1 MKDLF
6 LVASFTF
13 KDLVKRKSFIIS
25 NIIILLI
32 IVLGFNVPGIIK
44 NISSGDENFGKDKI
58 TIVDNENIYE
68 GSLEALTN
76 QDLGYQIEV
85 SKEQISLEELKE
97 KIKNGD
103 MEEALYIETKEG
115 MINIQYVIES
125 ESLGTYVPQELIM
138 ILQSTYQNLQISKLG
153 VTNEQLA
160 VINIPFNS
168 ELVQVEE
175 SKTGNSILPMMLLSI
190 VLFYA
195 IYFFA
200 YQVSSSIT
208 TEKTSKIIETLV
220 TSTSP
225 KTIVIGKTIGIGLA
239 GVLQTIV
246 TVIVALISA
255 KLFLDSELI
264 DMILSSINLTGTVAL
279 VTIVYYILGYS
290 LFALLYALTGST
302 VAKPED
308 VQSANGPVAILA
320 VIGFYLSYFTMMN
333 PASSLNKIAALIPI
347 SSPFCMPFRVMMGLA
362 TTSEILISLA
372 ILVITILLVAKISI
386 KIYSSA
392 ILNYGSKI
400 NLKDMFRMY
409 KNKND

>member
-25 NIIILLI
+25 NIIILII
-32 IVLGFNVPGIIK
+32 IVIGFNVPKLIK
-44 NISSGDENFGKDKI
+44 AISSGDDSFGKKSI
-58 TIVDNENIYE
+58 TIVDNDNIFE
-68 GSLEALTN
+68 GSLETLTMPN
-76 QDLGYQIEV
+76 DNYEITIAKENLTIDQI
-85 SKEQISLEELKE
+85 KE
-97 KIKNGD
+97 KIAN
-103 MEEALYIETKEG
+103 EEIKEAIFLKPAEIG
-115 MINIQYVIES
+115 IDIQYVINS
-125 ESLGTYVPQELIM
+125 QSLMTEMPQDLIM
-138 ILQSTYQNLQISKLG
+138 SIETIYQNLQLSKLG
-153 VTNEQLA
+153 ISEEQLQFVNA
-160 VINIPFNS
+160 PFN
-168 ELVQVEE
+168 VEMVE
-175 SKTGNSILPMMLLSI
+175 AEENKAGNSILPMMLLSM

-200 YQVSSSIT
+200 YQVSASIT

-225 KTIVIGKTIGIGLA
+225 RTIVLGKTLGIGLA
-239 GVLQTIV
+239 GVCQTII
-246 TVIVALISA
+246 TVCVAIISA
-255 KLFLDSELI
+255 KTFLDAEMI
-264 DMILSSINLTGTVAL
+264 DFIINSIKLTPTVAI

-333 PASSLNKIAALIPI
+333 PTSNLNKMAAMVPI
-347 SSPFCMPFRVMMGLA
+347 SSPFCMPFRVMMDL
-362 TTSEILISLA
+362 TTTNEILISLG
-372 ILVITILLVAKISI
+372 ILLVTILIVAKVSI

-392 ILNYGSKI
+392 ILNYGRKL
-400 NLKDMFRMY
+400 NLKDMMKIY

>member
-32 IVLGFNVPGIIK
+32 IVLGFNVPRIIK
-44 NISSGDENFGKDKI
+44 NISNGDENFGKDKI

-68 GSLEALTN
+68 GSLDALTSGN
-76 QDLGYQIEV
+76 LGYQIEV

-103 MEEALYIETKEG
+103 IEEALYIETKEG
-115 MINIQYVIES
+115 IINIQYVIES

-160 VINIPFNS
+160 MINMPFNS
-168 ELVQVEE
+168 ELVQVGD

-246 TVIVALISA
+246 TVVVALISA
-255 KLFLDSELI
+255 KLFLDSEII
-264 DMILSSINLTGTVAL
+264 DIVLSSINLTGTVAV
-279 VTIVYYILGYS
+279 VTIIYYILGYS

-333 PASSLNKIAALIPI
+333 PASSLNKIAALVPI

-362 TTSEILISLA
+362 TTREILISLA
-372 ILVITILLVAKISI
+372 ILLITILVVAKISI

>member
-25 NIIILLI
+25 NLIILLI
-32 IVLGFNVPGIIK
+32 IVIGFNVPNIIK
-44 NISSGDENFGKDKI
+44 NISNGDESFGKTKI
-58 TIVDNENIYE
+58 TIIDNDNIYE
-68 GSLEALTN
+68 GTLQELAQMET
-76 QDLGYQIEV
+76 GYDIQIANETMDI
-85 SKEQISLEELKE
+85 ETIKE

-103 MEEALYIETKEG
+103 IDEAIYISTKEDT
-115 MINIQYVIES
+115 IDIKYVIES
-125 ESLGTYVPQELIM
+125 QALGTTTPDDLITM
-138 ILQSTYQNLQISKLG
+138 LQQVYQNKQIAKLG
-153 VTNEQLA
+153 LSQEELQK
-160 VINIPFNS
+160 INIPFNV
-168 ELVQVEE
+168 ELTQADEG
-175 SKTGNSILPMMLLSI
+175 KTGDNILPMMLLSI

-225 KTIVIGKTIGIGLA
+225 KTIVLGKTIGIGLV

-246 TVIVALISA
+246 TVVVAVISA
-255 KLFLDSELI
+255 QTFLDADMI
-264 DMILSSINLTGTVAL
+264 DMIINSINLAPMLAVITVA
-279 VTIVYYILGYS
+279 YYILGYS

-333 PASSLNKIAALIPI
+333 PASNLNKIAAIVPI

-362 TTSEILISLA
+362 TNMELAISLA
-372 ILVITILLVAKISI
+372 VLVVTILLIAKISI

-400 NLKDMFRMY
+400 NIKDMLRMY

>member
-1 MKDLF
+1 MKDLWT
-6 LVASFTF
+6 VASFTF
-13 KDLVKRKSFIIS
+13 QDLVKRKSFIIS

-32 IVLGFNVPGIIK
+32 IVVGFNIPRVLEQFFK
-44 NISSGDENFGKDKI
+44 GDENFGI
-58 TIVDNENIYE
+58 TKTTIIDCDNIY
-68 GSLEALTN
+68 GDSLKELQNNPEYNIEIAT
-76 QDLGYQIEV
+76 QKWDLETV
-85 SKEQISLEELKE
+85 KE
-97 KIKNGD
+97 KIEKGEI
-103 MEEALYIETKEG
+103 EEALYITKTQHS
-115 MINIQYVIES
+115 ISIQYVVES
-125 ESLGTYVPQELIM
+125 QGLATSLPQDLINLLQTTYQSKQINDLAIPQE
-138 ILQSTYQNLQISKLG
+138 QI
-153 VTNEQLA
+153 A
-160 VINIPFNS
+160 VINMPFEVN
-168 ELVQVEE
+168 LTAVEE
-175 SKTGNSILPMMLLSI
+175 NEAADNILPMMLLSI

-225 KTIVIGKTIGIGLA
+225 RTIVLGKTLGIGLA
-239 GVLQTIV
+239 GVMQ
-246 TVIVALISA
+246 TVITVAVALICA
-255 KLFLDSELI
+255 KLFLDQATI
-264 DMILSSINLTGTVAL
+264 DMILGSVNFTPTLAI

-333 PASSLNKIAALIPI
+333 PTSSLNQLAALVPI

-362 TTSEILISLA
+362 TTGEILLSLA

-392 ILNYGSKI
+392 ILNYGNRMNI
-400 NLKDMFRMY
+400 KDLFRIY
-409 KNKND
+409 RNKND

>member
-1 MKDLF
+1 
-6 LVASFTF
+6 
-13 KDLVKRKSFIIS
+13 
-25 NIIILLI
+25 
-32 IVLGFNVPGIIK
+32 
-44 NISSGDENFGKDKI
+44 
-58 TIVDNENIYE
+58 
-68 GSLEALTN
+68 
-76 QDLGYQIEV
+76 
-85 SKEQISLEELKE
+85 
-97 KIKNGD
+97 
-103 MEEALYIETKEG
+103 
-115 MINIQYVIES
+115 
-125 ESLGTYVPQELIM
+125 
-138 ILQSTYQNLQISKLG
+138 
-153 VTNEQLA
+153 
-160 VINIPFNS
+160 
-168 ELVQVEE
+168 
-175 SKTGNSILPMMLLSI
+175 MLLSI

-225 KTIVIGKTIGIGLA
+225 KTIVLGKAIGIGLA

-264 DMILSSINLTGTVAL
+264 DMILSSINLTGTVAV
-279 VTIVYYILGYS
+279 VTIIYYILGYS

-333 PASSLNKIAALIPI
+333 PASNLNKIAALIPI

>member
-1 MKDLF
+1 MKDLWT
-6 LVASFTF
+6 VASFTF
-13 KDLVKRKSFIIS
+13 QDLVKRKSFIIS

-32 IVLGFNVPGIIK
+32 IVIGFNIPRVLGQFV
-44 NISSGDENFGKDKI
+44 GEDENFGTTKT
-58 TIVDNENIYE
+58 TIIDYDNIF
-68 GSLEALTN
+68 GDSLEKTFENNPEYNVDIVAEKW
-76 QDLGYQIEV
+76 DLNTV
-85 SKEQISLEELKE
+85 KE
-97 KIKNGD
+97 KIKEGEI
-103 MEEALYIETKEG
+103 EEALYITKQDES
-115 MINIQYVIES
+115 ISVQYVVES
-125 ESLGTYVPQELIM
+125 EGLATSLPQDLVN
-138 ILQSTYQNLQISKLG
+138 LLKSAYQNKQIQDLG
-153 VTNEQLA
+153 IAPEQIA
-160 VINIPFNS
+160 VINMPFEVN
-168 ELVQVEE
+168 LTAVEE
-175 SKTGNSILPMMLLSI
+175 NEAAENIFPMMMLSI

-225 KTIVIGKTIGIGLA
+225 RTIVLGKTLGIGLA
-239 GVLQTIV
+239 GVMQTVV
-246 TVIVALISA
+246 TVVVALICA
-255 KLFLDSELI
+255 KLFLDPAII
-264 DMILSSINLTGTVAL
+264 DAVLGSINFTPVLAII
-279 VTIVYYILGYS
+279 TIAYYILGYS

-333 PASSLNKIAALIPI
+333 PTSNLNQIAAIVPI

-362 TTSEILISLA
+362 TTGEILLSLA
-372 ILVITILLVAKISI
+372 ILVITILIVAKVSI

-392 ILNYGSKI
+392 ILNYGNRM
-400 NLKDMFRMY
+400 NLKDLFRIY

>member
-25 NIIILLI
+25 NLIILLI
-32 IVLGFNVPGIIK
+32 IVIGFNVPNIIK
-44 NISSGDENFGKDKI
+44 NISKGDESFGKDKI
-58 TIVDNENIYE
+58 TIVDNDNIYE
-68 GSLEALTN
+68 GNLEALT
-76 QDLGYQIEV
+76 QIETGYDI
-85 SKEQISLEELKE
+85 QIENEKMDVDTIKE

-103 MEEALYIETKEG
+103 IEKAIYISNKENT
-115 MINIQYVIES
+115 IDIKYIIES
-125 ESLGTYVPQELIM
+125 QALGTTTPDDLIT
-138 ILQSTYQNLQISKLG
+138 ILQQTYQNMQISKLG
-153 VTNEQLA
+153 LSQEELQK
-160 VINIPFNS
+160 INIPFNV
-168 ELVQVEE
+168 ELTQADE
-175 SKTGNSILPMMLLSI
+175 SKAGDNILPMMLLSI

-225 KTIVIGKTIGIGLA
+225 KTIVLGKTIGIGLV
-239 GVLQTIV
+239 GVLQTVV
-246 TVIVALISA
+246 TVIVAIISA
-255 KLFLDSELI
+255 RTFLDAEMI
-264 DMILSSINLTGTVAL
+264 DMIINSINLTPMLAIITV
-279 VTIVYYILGYS
+279 VYYILGYS

-333 PASSLNKIAALIPI
+333 PASNLNKIAAIVPI

-362 TTSEILISLA
+362 TNREIAISL
-372 ILVITILLVAKISI
+372 IVLVVTILLIAKISI

-400 NLKDMFRMY
+400 NIKDMFRMY

>member
-32 IVLGFNVPGIIK
+32 VVLGFNVPGIIK
-44 NISSGDENFGKDKI
+44 NISSEDASFSKTKI
-58 TIVDNENIYE
+58 TIVDNENVYE
-68 GSLEALTN
+68 GILD
-76 QDLGYQIEV
+76 DLSSQEIGYEIEV
-85 SKEQISLEELKE
+85 SKEQMTMEELKE
-97 KIKNGD
+97 KIKN
-103 MEEALYIETKEG
+103 EEINEALYVQTKEG
-115 MINIQYVIES
+115 QIDIQYVIKS
-125 ESLGTYVPQELIM
+125 QSLATSIPQDLIIM
-138 ILQSTYQNLQISKLG
+138 LQSTYQNLQISKIG
-153 VTNEQLA
+153 ASQEQLER
-160 VINIPFNS
+160 INMPFNVK
-168 ELVQVEE
+168 LVQAEE
-175 SKTGNSILPMMLLSI
+175 NKTENSILPMMLLSI

-225 KTIVIGKTIGIGLA
+225 KTIVLGKTIGIGLA
-239 GVLQTIV
+239 GVMQTII
-246 TVIVALISA
+246 TVLVALVSA
-255 KLFLDSELI
+255 KLSIDSEML
-264 DMILSSINLTGTVAL
+264 DMILNSINLTPTVAL
-279 VTIVYYILGYS
+279 ITIVYYILGYA

-333 PASSLNKIAALIPI
+333 PASSLNKIAAMIPI
-347 SSPFCMPFRVMMGLA
+347 SSPFCMPFRVMMGLSSI
-362 TTSEILISLA
+362 SEIAISLA
-372 ILVITILLVAKISI
+372 ILLITILLVAKISI

-392 ILNYGSKI
+392 ILNYGSRL
-400 NLKDMFRMY
+400 NLKDMFKIY

>member
-1 MKDLF
+1 MKDLWT
-6 LVASFTF
+6 VASFTF
-13 KDLVKRKSFIIS
+13 QDLVKRKSFIIS

-32 IVLGFNVPGIIK
+32 IVIGFNIPKVLQQFTRE
-44 NISSGDENFGKDKI
+44 DENFGTTKT
-58 TIVDNENIYE
+58 TIIDYDNLY
-68 GSLEALTN
+68 GDSLEKT
-76 QDLGYQIEV
+76 
-85 SKEQISLEELKE
+85 LENSPDYNVEIVTEKWNLDTVKE
-97 KIKNGD
+97 KIETGEI
-103 MEEALYIETKEG
+103 EEALYITKQNET
-115 MINIQYVIES
+115 ISVQYVVKS
-125 ESLGTYVPQELIM
+125 EGLATSLPQDLIS
-138 ILQSTYQNLQISKLG
+138 LLKSAYQNKQIENLG
-153 VTNEQLA
+153 ITPEQIA
-160 VINIPFNS
+160 VINMPF
-168 ELVQVEE
+168 EVDLTAVEE
-175 SKTGNSILPMMLLSI
+175 NESAENIFPMMMLSI

-225 KTIVIGKTIGIGLA
+225 RTIVLGKTLGIGLA
-239 GVLQTIV
+239 GVMQTIV
-246 TVIVALISA
+246 TVIVALICA
-255 KLFLDSELI
+255 KSFLDPAMV
-264 DMILSSINLTGTVAL
+264 DAVLSSIHFTPAL
-279 VTIVYYILGYS
+279 AIITIAYYILGYS

-333 PASSLNKIAALIPI
+333 PTSNLNQMAAIVPI

-362 TTSEILISLA
+362 TTGEILLSLA
-372 ILVITILLVAKISI
+372 ILVITILIVAKISI

-392 ILNYGSKI
+392 ILNYGNRM
-400 NLKDMFRMY
+400 NLKDLFRIY

>member
-32 IVLGFNVPGIIK
+32 IVLGFNVPNIIK

-58 TIVDNENIYE
+58 KIVDNENIYE
-68 GSLEALTN
+68 GTLDLLAS

-85 SKEQISLEELKE
+85 LKQQMSIEELKE

-103 MEEALYIETKEG
+103 IEEALYIEIKEG
-115 MINIQYVIES
+115 IINVQYVIES

-153 VTNEQLA
+153 VNEEQLA
-160 VINIPFNS
+160 VINMPFNT

-208 TEKTSKIIETLV
+208 TEKTSKIIEDISNRNYYDRDRGCIYDPYVLSGGV
-220 TSTSP
+220 YIQGPAADPGASACAADF
-225 KTIVIGKTIGIGLA
+225 VLA
-239 GVLQTIV
+239 W
-246 TVIVALISA
+246 
-255 KLFLDSELI
+255 
-264 DMILSSINLTGTVAL
+264 
-279 VTIVYYILGYS
+279 
-290 LFALLYALTGST
+290 
-302 VAKPED
+302 
-308 VQSANGPVAILA
+308 
-320 VIGFYLSYFTMMN
+320 
-333 PASSLNKIAALIPI
+333 
-347 SSPFCMPFRVMMGLA
+347 
-362 TTSEILISLA
+362 
-372 ILVITILLVAKISI
+372 
-386 KIYSSA
+386 
-392 ILNYGSKI
+392 
-400 NLKDMFRMY
+400 
-409 KNKND
+409 

>member
-32 IVLGFNVPGIIK
+32 VVLGFNVPGIIK
-44 NISSGDENFGKDKI
+44 NISNEDESFSKTKI

-68 GSLEALTN
+68 GSLEVLSS
-76 QDLGYQIEV
+76 QDIGYEIEV
-85 SKEQISLEELKE
+85 YKEQLTTDELKE

-103 MEEALYIETKEG
+103 INEALYIQTKEG
-115 MINIQYVIES
+115 KIDIQYVIES
-125 ESLGTYVPQELIM
+125 QSLTTSIPQDLIIM
-138 ILQSTYQNLQISKLG
+138 LQSTYQNLQISKIG
-153 VTNEQLA
+153 ASQEQLER
-160 VINIPFNS
+160 INMPFNV
-168 ELVQVEE
+168 ELVQAEE
-175 SKTGNSILPMMLLSI
+175 NKTENSILPMMLLSI

-225 KTIVIGKTIGIGLA
+225 RTIVLGKTIGIGLA
-239 GVLQTIV
+239 GVMQTVV
-246 TVIVALISA
+246 TVLVALLSA
-255 KLFLDSELI
+255 KLFIDSEML
-264 DMILSSINLTGTVAL
+264 DMILNSINLTPTVA
-279 VTIVYYILGYS
+279 VITIVYYILGYA

-308 VQSANGPVAILA
+308 VQSTNGPVAILA

-333 PASSLNKIAALIPI
+333 PASSLNQIAAMIPI
-347 SSPFCMPFRVMMGLA
+347 SSPFCMPFRVMMGLGSA
-362 TTSEILISLA
+362 IEIAISLA
-372 ILVITILLVAKISI
+372 ILVITILLIAKISI

-392 ILNYGSKI
+392 ILNYGSKM
-400 NLKDMFRMY
+400 NLKDMFKIY

>member
-1 MKDLF
+1 MRDLF

-13 KDLVKRKSFIIS
+13 KDLIKRKSFIIS

-32 IVLGFNVPGIIK
+32 IVIGFNVPGIIK
-44 NISSGDENFGKDKI
+44 NISKDDENFGKTKI
-58 TIVDNENIYE
+58 TIVDNDNVFE
-68 GSLEALTN
+68 GSLETLN
-76 QDLGYQIEV
+76 EIDIGYQIEV
-85 SKEQISLEELKE
+85 SKEEMTIDTLKE
-97 KIKNGD
+97 KIKNED
-103 MEEALYIETKEG
+103 IEEALYIEGKG
-115 MINIQYVIES
+115 DSINIQYIIES
-125 ESLGTYVPQELIM
+125 ESLGTSIPQDLIM

-153 VTNEQLA
+153 ATPDQLA
-160 VINIPFNS
+160 TINMPFNV
-168 ELVQVEE
+168 ELNQIEE
-175 SKTGNSILPMMLLSI
+175 NKTGNNILPMMLLSI

-225 KTIVIGKTIGIGLA
+225 KTIVLGKTIGIGLV
-239 GVLQTIV
+239 GVLQTII
-246 TVIVALISA
+246 TIIVAIISA
-255 KLFLDSELI
+255 NVFLDSEIIKMVL
-264 DMILSSINLTGTVAL
+264 DSVNLSASVAII
-279 VTIVYYILGYS
+279 TIVYYILGYS

-362 TTSEILISLA
+362 TTSEIVISLA
-372 ILVITILLVAKISI
+372 ILVVTILLIAKISI

-400 NLKDMFRMY
+400 NLKDMFKMY

>member
-32 IVLGFNVPGIIK
+32 VVIGFNVPGIIK
-44 NISSGDENFGKDKI
+44 NISGGDENFGKTKI

-68 GSLEALTN
+68 GSLEALPS
-76 QDLGYQIEV
+76 QDIGYEIEIY
-85 SKEQISLEELKE
+85 KEQISIEELKE

-103 MEEALYIETKEG
+103 IKEALYIQNKEEK
-115 MINIQYVIES
+115 INIEYVIES
-125 ESLGTYVPQELIM
+125 QSLATSMPQDLIM
-138 ILQSTYQNLQISKLG
+138 ILQSTYQNLQISKIG
-153 VTNEQLA
+153 ASQEQLEK
-160 VINIPFNS
+160 INMPFNV
-168 ELVQVEE
+168 ELVQAEE
-175 SKTGNSILPMMLLSI
+175 NKTENSILPMMLLSI

-225 KTIVIGKTIGIGLA
+225 RTIVLGKTIGIGLA
-239 GVLQTIV
+239 GVMQTVV
-246 TVIVALISA
+246 TVIVALVSA
-255 KLFLDSELI
+255 KLFLDSEII
-264 DMILSSINLTGTVAL
+264 DMVLSSINLTPVVAV

-308 VQSANGPVAILA
+308 VQSASGPVAILA

-333 PASSLNKIAALIPI
+333 PASSLNKIAAMIPI
-347 SSPFCMPFRVMMGLA
+347 SSPFCMPFRVMMGLSSA
-362 TTSEILISLA
+362 SELAISLA

-392 ILNYGSKI
+392 ILNYGSRI
-400 NLKDMFRMY
+400 NLKDMFKMY

>member
-32 IVLGFNVPGIIK
+32 IVLGFNVPRIIK
-44 NISSGDENFGKDKI
+44 NISNGDENFGKDKI

-68 GSLEALTN
+68 GSLDALTSG
-76 QDLGYQIEV
+76 DLGYQIEV

-97 KIKNGD
+97 KIKNGIL
-103 MEEALYIETKEG
+103 EEALYIETKEG
-115 MINIQYVIES
+115 IINIQYVIES

-160 VINIPFNS
+160 MINMPFNS
-168 ELVQVEE
+168 ELVQVGD
-175 SKTGNSILPMMLLSI
+175 SKTGNSIFPMMLLSI

-246 TVIVALISA
+246 TVVVALISA
-255 KLFLDSELI
+255 KLFLDSEII
-264 DMILSSINLTGTVAL
+264 DIVLSSINLTGTVAV
-279 VTIVYYILGYS
+279 VTIIYYILGYS

-333 PASSLNKIAALIPI
+333 PASSLNKIAALVPI

-362 TTSEILISLA
+362 TTREILISLA
-372 ILVITILLVAKISI
+372 ILLITILVVAKISI

>member
-1 MKDLF
+1 
-6 LVASFTF
+6 
-13 KDLVKRKSFIIS
+13 
-25 NIIILLI
+25 
-32 IVLGFNVPGIIK
+32 
-44 NISSGDENFGKDKI
+44 
-58 TIVDNENIYE
+58 
-68 GSLEALTN
+68 
-76 QDLGYQIEV
+76 
-85 SKEQISLEELKE
+85 
-97 KIKNGD
+97 
-103 MEEALYIETKEG
+103 
-115 MINIQYVIES
+115 
-125 ESLGTYVPQELIM
+125 
-138 ILQSTYQNLQISKLG
+138 
-153 VTNEQLA
+153 
-160 VINIPFNS
+160 
-168 ELVQVEE
+168 
-175 SKTGNSILPMMLLSI
+175 MMLLSI

-225 KTIVIGKTIGIGLA
+225 KTIVLGKAIGIGLA

-264 DMILSSINLTGTVAL
+264 DMILSSINLTGTVAV
-279 VTIVYYILGYS
+279 VTIIYYILGYS

-333 PASSLNKIAALIPI
+333 PASNLNKIAALIPI

>member
-32 IVLGFNVPGIIK
+32 IVLGFNIPGIIK
-44 NISSGDENFGKDKI
+44 NISSGDENFGKNKI

-68 GSLEALTN
+68 GSLEALASA
-76 QDLGYQIEV
+76 DLGYQIEV
-85 SKEQISLEELKE
+85 SKEPISLEELKE

-103 MEEALYIETKEG
+103 IGEALYVETKEG
-115 MINIQYVIES
+115 MINIQYIIES

-153 VTNEQLA
+153 VTSEQLA
-160 VINIPFNS
+160 VINMPFNT

-225 KTIVIGKTIGIGLA
+225 KTIVLGKAIGIGLA

-264 DMILSSINLTGTVAL
+264 DMILSSINLTGTVAI

-333 PASSLNKIAALIPI
+333 PASNLNKIAALVPI

-362 TTSEILISLA
+362 TTREILISLA

>member
-32 IVLGFNVPGIIK
+32 IVLGFNIPGIIK
-44 NISSGDENFGKDKI
+44 NISSGDENFGKNKI

-68 GSLEALTN
+68 GSLEALASA
-76 QDLGYQIEV
+76 DLGYQIEV

-103 MEEALYIETKEG
+103 IGEALYIETKEG
-115 MINIQYVIES
+115 MINIQYIIES

-153 VTNEQLA
+153 VTSEQLA
-160 VINIPFNS
+160 VINMPFNT

-225 KTIVIGKTIGIGLA
+225 KTIVLGKAIGIGLA

-264 DMILSSINLTGTVAL
+264 DMILSSINLTGTVAI

-333 PASSLNKIAALIPI
+333 PASNLNKIAALVPI

-362 TTSEILISLA
+362 TTREILISLA

>member
-44 NISSGDENFGKDKI
+44 NMSSEDESFGKTKI
-58 TIVDNENIYE
+58 TIVDNENIFE
-68 GSLEALTN
+68 GSLEVLAS
-76 QDLGYQIEV
+76 QDTGYEIEV
-85 SKEQISLEELKE
+85 AKEQISIDDIKE
-97 KIKNGD
+97 KIKSGD
-103 MEEALYIETKEG
+103 IEEALYIQTKEEQ
-115 MINIQYVIES
+115 IDIQYVIES
-125 ESLGTYVPQELIM
+125 QSLATSMPQDLIIM
-138 ILQSTYQNLQISKLG
+138 LQSTYQNLQISKIG
-153 VTNEQLA
+153 ASQEQLEK
-160 VINIPFNS
+160 INMPFNV
-168 ELVQVEE
+168 ELTQAEE
-175 SKTGNSILPMMLLSI
+175 NKTGESILPMMLLSI

-225 KTIVIGKTIGIGLA
+225 RTIVLGKTLGIGLV
-239 GVLQTIV
+239 GVMQTVV
-246 TVIVALISA
+246 TVLIALASA
-255 KLFLDSELI
+255 KLFLDSEMI
-264 DMILSSINLTGTVAL
+264 DMVLSSINLSTSVAII
-279 VTIVYYILGYS
+279 TIVYYILGYS

-333 PASSLNKIAALIPI
+333 PASSLNQIAAMIPI
-347 SSPFCMPFRVMMGLA
+347 SSPFCMPFRAMMGLSS
-362 TTSEILISLA
+362 TSEIATSLA
-372 ILVITILLVAKISI
+372 ILIITILLITKISI

-392 ILNYGSKI
+392 ILNYGSRL
-400 NLKDMFRMY
+400 NLKDMFKMY

>member
-1 MKDLF
+1 MKDLWT
-6 LVASFTF
+6 VSSFTF
-13 KDLVKRKSFIIS
+13 QDLVKRKSFIIS

-32 IVLGFNVPGIIK
+32 IVIGFNIPRVLGQFV
-44 NISSGDENFGKDKI
+44 GEDENFGTTKT
-58 TIVDNENIYE
+58 TIIDYDNIF
-68 GSLEALTN
+68 GDSLEKTFENNPEYNVDIVAEKW
-76 QDLGYQIEV
+76 DLNTV
-85 SKEQISLEELKE
+85 KE
-97 KIKNGD
+97 KIKEGEI
-103 MEEALYIETKEG
+103 EEALYITKQDES
-115 MINIQYVIES
+115 ISVQYVVES
-125 ESLGTYVPQELIM
+125 EGLATSLPQDLVN
-138 ILQSTYQNLQISKLG
+138 LLKSAYQNKQIQDLG
-153 VTNEQLA
+153 IAPEQIA
-160 VINIPFNS
+160 VINMPFEVN
-168 ELVQVEE
+168 LTAVEE
-175 SKTGNSILPMMLLSI
+175 NEAAENIFPMMMLSI

-225 KTIVIGKTIGIGLA
+225 RTIVLGKTLGIGLA
-239 GVLQTIV
+239 GVMQTVV
-246 TVIVALISA
+246 TVVVALICA
-255 KLFLDSELI
+255 KLFLDPAII
-264 DMILSSINLTGTVAL
+264 DAVLGSINFTPVLAII
-279 VTIVYYILGYS
+279 TIAYYILGYS

-333 PASSLNKIAALIPI
+333 PTSNLNQIAAIVPI

-362 TTSEILISLA
+362 TTGEILLSLA
-372 ILVITILLVAKISI
+372 ILVITILIVAKVSI

-392 ILNYGSKI
+392 ILNYGNRM
-400 NLKDMFRMY
+400 NLKDLFRIY

>member
-32 IVLGFNVPGIIK
+32 IVLGFNVPRIIK
-44 NISSGDENFGKDKI
+44 NISNGDENFGKDKI
-58 TIVDNENIYE
+58 TIVDNQNIYE
-68 GSLEALTN
+68 GSLDALTSGN
-76 QDLGYQIEV
+76 LGYQIEV

-103 MEEALYIETKEG
+103 IEEALYIETKEG
-115 MINIQYVIES
+115 IINIQYVIES

-160 VINIPFNS
+160 MINMPFNS
-168 ELVQVEE
+168 ELVQVGD

-246 TVIVALISA
+246 TVVVALISA
-255 KLFLDSELI
+255 KLFLDSEII
-264 DMILSSINLTGTVAL
+264 DIVLSSINLTGTVAV
-279 VTIVYYILGYS
+279 VTIIYYILGYS

-333 PASSLNKIAALIPI
+333 PASSLNKIAALVPI

-362 TTSEILISLA
+362 TTREILISLA
-372 ILVITILLVAKISI
+372 ILLITILVVAKISI

-400 NLKDMFRMY
+400 NLKDIFRMY

>member
-25 NIIILLI
+25 NLIILLI
-32 IVLGFNVPGIIK
+32 IVIGFNVPNIIK
-44 NISSGDENFGKDKI
+44 NISKGDESFGKDKI
-58 TIVDNENIYE
+58 TIVDNDNIYE
-68 GSLEALTN
+68 GNLEALT
-76 QDLGYQIEV
+76 QIETGYDM
-85 SKEQISLEELKE
+85 QIENEKMDVDTIKE

-103 MEEALYIETKEG
+103 IEKAIYISNKENT
-115 MINIQYVIES
+115 IDIKYIIES
-125 ESLGTYVPQELIM
+125 QALGTTTPDDLIT
-138 ILQSTYQNLQISKLG
+138 ILQQTYQNMQISKLG
-153 VTNEQLA
+153 LSQEELQK
-160 VINIPFNS
+160 INIPFNV
-168 ELVQVEE
+168 ELTQADE
-175 SKTGNSILPMMLLSI
+175 SKAGDNILPMMLLSI

-225 KTIVIGKTIGIGLA
+225 KTIVLGKTIGIGLV

-246 TVIVALISA
+246 TVIVAIISA
-255 KLFLDSELI
+255 RTFLDAEMI
-264 DMILSSINLTGTVAL
+264 DTIINSINLTPMLAIITV
-279 VTIVYYILGYS
+279 VYYILGYS

-333 PASSLNKIAALIPI
+333 PASNLNKIAAIVPI

-362 TTSEILISLA
+362 TNSEIAISL
-372 ILVITILLVAKISI
+372 IVLVVTILLIAKISI

-400 NLKDMFRMY
+400 NIKDMFRMY

>member
-44 NISSGDENFGKDKI
+44 NISNGDENFGKNKI

-68 GSLEALTN
+68 GSLETL
-76 QDLGYQIEV
+76 QSQELGYEIEV
-85 SKEQISLEELKE
+85 SKEQISIEELKE
-97 KIKNGD
+97 KIKN
-103 MEEALYIETKEG
+103 EQINEALYIETKEG
-115 MINIQYVIES
+115 QINIEYVIQS
-125 ESLGTYVPQELIM
+125 QSLGTTVPQNLVM
-138 ILQSTYQNLQISKLG
+138 MLKSVYQNLQISKIG
-153 VTNEQLA
+153 ASIEQIEK
-160 VINIPFNS
+160 INIPFNI
-168 ELVQVEE
+168 ELIQAEE
-175 SKTGNSILPMMLLSI
+175 NKTGESILPMMLLSI

-225 KTIVIGKTIGIGLA
+225 KTIILGKTIGIGLA

-246 TVIVALISA
+246 TVVVALISA
-255 KLFLDSELI
+255 KLFLDSEII
-264 DMILSSINLTGTVAL
+264 DLVLSSIKLTPTVAI
-279 VTIVYYILGYS
+279 VTIIYYILGYS

-302 VAKPED
+302 VSKPED

-347 SSPFCMPFRVMMGLA
+347 SSPFCMPFRVMMGLGDIN
-362 TTSEILISLA
+362 ELLISLA
-372 ILVITILLVAKISI
+372 ILVITILLIARISI

-400 NLKDMFRMY
+400 NIKDMLKMY

>member
-25 NIIILLI
+25 NLIILLI
-32 IVLGFNVPGIIK
+32 IVIGFNVPNIIK
-44 NISSGDENFGKDKI
+44 NISKGDESFGKDKI
-58 TIVDNENIYE
+58 TIVDNDNIYE
-68 GSLEALTN
+68 GNLEALT
-76 QDLGYQIEV
+76 QIETGYDI
-85 SKEQISLEELKE
+85 QIENEKMDVDTIKE

-103 MEEALYIETKEG
+103 IEKAIYISNKENT
-115 MINIQYVIES
+115 IDIKYIIES
-125 ESLGTYVPQELIM
+125 QALGTTTPDDLIT
-138 ILQSTYQNLQISKLG
+138 ILQQTYQNMQISKLG
-153 VTNEQLA
+153 LSQEELQK
-160 VINIPFNS
+160 INIPFNV
-168 ELVQVEE
+168 ELTQADE
-175 SKTGNSILPMMLLSI
+175 SKAGDNILPMMLLSI

-225 KTIVIGKTIGIGLA
+225 KTIVLGKTIGIGLV

-246 TVIVALISA
+246 TVIVAIISA
-255 KLFLDSELI
+255 RTILDAEMI
-264 DMILSSINLTGTVAL
+264 DTIINSINLTPMLAIITV
-279 VTIVYYILGYS
+279 VYYILGYS

-333 PASSLNKIAALIPI
+333 PASNLNKIAAIVPI

-362 TTSEILISLA
+362 TNREIAISLVV
-372 ILVITILLVAKISI
+372 LVVTILLIAKISI

-400 NLKDMFRMY
+400 NIQDMFRMY

>member
-25 NIIILLI
+25 NLIILLI
-32 IVLGFNVPGIIK
+32 IVIGFNVPNIIK
-44 NISSGDENFGKDKI
+44 NISKGDESFGKDKI
-58 TIVDNENIYE
+58 TIVDNDNIYE
-68 GSLEALTN
+68 GNLEALT
-76 QDLGYQIEV
+76 QIETGYDI
-85 SKEQISLEELKE
+85 QIANEKMDIDTIKE

-103 MEEALYIETKEG
+103 IEKAIYISNKENT
-115 MINIQYVIES
+115 IDIKYIIES
-125 ESLGTYVPQELIM
+125 QALGTTTPDDLIT
-138 ILQSTYQNLQISKLG
+138 ILQQTYQNMQISKLG
-153 VTNEQLA
+153 LSQEELQK
-160 VINIPFNS
+160 INIPFNI
-168 ELVQVEE
+168 ELTQADE
-175 SKTGNSILPMMLLSI
+175 SKAGDNILPMMLLSI

-225 KTIVIGKTIGIGLA
+225 KTIVLGKTIGIGLV
-239 GVLQTIV
+239 GVLQTVV
-246 TVIVALISA
+246 TVIVAIISA
-255 KLFLDSELI
+255 RTFLDAEMI
-264 DMILSSINLTGTVAL
+264 DTIINSINLTPMLAIITV
-279 VTIVYYILGYS
+279 VYYILGYS

-333 PASSLNKIAALIPI
+333 PASNLNKIAAIVPI

-362 TTSEILISLA
+362 TNREIAISL
-372 ILVITILLVAKISI
+372 IVLVVTILLIAKISI

-400 NLKDMFRMY
+400 NIKDMFRMY